1 MAVQPLVKGE
11 NDWHQKVNANFA
23 DLEGQVQ
30 EAAEQASQAAS
41 DKVDKPKEQTLT
53 EGYLY
58 QDASGN
64 TVLKSGGDQTG
75 KFKYTIV
82 VDNGSDGSPKAV
94 EYAEIGR
101 AHV

>member
-41 DKVDKPKEQTLT
+41 NKVDKPTEQTLT

-58 QDASGN
+58 QDAS
-64 TVLKSGGDQTG
+64 
-75 KFKYTIV
+75 I
-82 VDNGSDGSPKAV
+82 
-94 EYAEIGR
+94 
-101 AHV
+101 